1 MKIGDKVTV
10 IGEPGITGTIVRIEK
25 QVLSISGFH
34 VWYHVKLNDGL
45 VESFLETE
53 LQMEA

>member
-1 MKIGDKVTV
+1 MKTGDKVSI

-45 VESFLETE
+45 VETFLETE
-53 LQMEA
+53 LKLEA

>member
-1 MKIGDKVTV
+1 MKEGDKVSI
-10 IGEPGITGTIVRIEK
+10 IGEPVNGRIIRIEK

-45 VESFLETE
+45 VETFLETE
-53 LQMEA
+53 LTLED